1 MTITSMSYY
10 KVKAS
15 ILQDNGKTKIQTYF
29 TKAFDWEEAG
39 KKIYKLIGADD
50 EIEDIC
56 LMKQYMPAINE
67 PYDVSNKLYL
77 VKIAQDMIIDNQVKT
92 MKYVMPAF
100 ANNSNELY
108 KIVNDYIAQ
117 GLEDM
122 RLTTISETK
131 WTYV

>member
-1 MTITSMSYY
+1 MSYY

-15 ILQDNGKTKIQTYF
+15 VLQENGKYKIETF
-29 TKAFDWEEAG
+29 LTDALEWIDAG
-39 KKIYKLIGADD
+39 KRIYDLLGADD

-56 LMKQYMPAINE
+56 LMKQYKPAINE
-67 PYDVSNKLYL
+67 KYDDNNKLYL
-77 VKIAQDMIIDNQVKT
+77 VKIAQDMVIEDQVKT
-92 MKYVMPAF
+92 VKYIMPAF

-117 GLEDM
+117 GLDDM

-131 WTYV
+131 WIYI

>member
-1 MTITSMSYY
+1 MSYF

-15 ILQDNGKTKIQTYF
+15 ILQENGKYKIETFLTNEY
-29 TKAFDWEEAG
+29 DWMDAG
-39 KKIYKLIGADD
+39 KRISSLLGSDD

-56 LMKQYMPAINE
+56 LMKQYKPAINE
-67 PYDVSNKLYL
+67 KYDDNNKLYL
-77 VKIAQDMIIDNQVKT
+77 VKIAQDMVIEDQVKT
-92 MKYVMPAF
+92 VKYVMPAF

-117 GLEDM
+117 GLDDM

-131 WTYV
+131 WIYV

>member
-1 MTITSMSYY
+1 MSYY

-15 ILQDNGKTKIQTYF
+15 VLQENGKYKIETF
-29 TKAFDWEEAG
+29 LTDALEWIDAG
-39 KKIYKLIGADD
+39 KRIYDLLGADD

-56 LMKQYMPAINE
+56 LMKQYKPAINE
-67 PYDVSNKLYL
+67 KYDDNNKLYL
-77 VKIAQDMIIDNQVKT
+77 VKIAQDMVIEDQVKT
-92 MKYVMPAF
+92 VKYIMPAF

-117 GLEDM
+117 GLDDM

-131 WTYV
+131 WIYV